1 MRLLILLTVL
11 IAACA
16 AEPDPAAPSAP
27 AAAEL
32 PKPLHVAGRYLRD
45 EQGRAV
51 LLHGVN
57 WVGNKLAPYGADVTE
72 GEAAQIA
79 ALGMNHVRLIT
90 GWAAIMP
97 EEGRIDRA
105 YLKTLRRRAEW
116 AAKYDLLVVADMH
129 QDIYGEGIV
138 SQDGWILGNGAPA
151 WTCGGTV
158 ELLDPWMI
166 NYIQDTVAECYD
178 RMYTDE
184 RLIEHF
190 AEAHL
195 AVIETLGDLPNFLGV
210 EILNEPFIG
219 TASPLRF
226 DVEVLTP
233 FYDAVYARI
242 RAALGARLVFAE
254 PSIVK
259 NLAALGLL
267 EQLPTEQAVYSPH
280 LYDSRQELGTA
291 YDGSTAYLEHRFT
304 VDGHEADLLK
314 APLWIGEWGNP
325 PDGDADARRYIADFL
340 NLANATYTGRAFW
353 AWESVPGRP
362 AVAAA
367 LAQPYLER
375 APGQPV
381 FSYAA
386 GSRRLTLEIVG
397 DGASETWVRTPK
409 GARAAV
415 KLEGAWL
422 GQSTVREGGST
433 RFVLP
438 AAAAGEAA
446 RAVLSFE

>member
-1 MRLLILLTVL
+1 MLRLLIFVGALFV
-11 IAACA
+11 AACA
-16 AEPDPAAPSAP
+16 ETDPPVPPSEPR
-27 AAAEL
+27 EL
-32 PKPLHVAGRYLRD
+32 AKPLHVDGRYLRD

-57 WVGNKLAPYGADVTE
+57 WVGNKLFPYGADVTE

-97 EEGRIDRA
+97 EDGRIDRA

-129 QDIYGEGIV
+129 QDIYGEGIR
-138 SQDGWILGNGAPA
+138 SQEGWILGNGAPA
-151 WTCGGTV
+151 WTCGGVV

-166 NYIQDTVAECYD
+166 NYVQDTVAECYD

-184 RLIEHF
+184 RLIARF

-195 AVIETLGDLPNFLGV
+195 AVIETLGDMPNFLGV

-233 FYDAVYARI
+233 FYDAVYARL
-242 RAALGARLVFAE
+242 RDALGARLVFAE

-267 EQLPTEQAVYSPH
+267 EKLPSDQSVYSPH

-291 YDGSTAYLEHRFT
+291 YDGSTAYLEHRFK
-304 VDGHEADLLK
+304 VDGHDADLLN

-325 PDGDADARRYIADFL
+325 PAGDDDARRYIADFL
-340 NLANATYTGRAFW
+340 ALADETFTGRAFW

-362 AVAAA
+362 AVAEA

-375 APGQPV
+375 APGAPR
-381 FSYAA
+381 FAYDA
-386 GSRRLTLEIVG
+386 GARRLTVDIVG
-397 DGASETWVRTPK
+397 DGVNETWVRAPK

-415 KLEGAWL
+415 ALEGAWL
-422 GQSTVREGGST
+422 GKTTAHEGGST

-438 AAAAGEAA
+438 AATAGEQA
-446 RAVLSFE
+446 RAVLTFE